1 MKLKLHTISPIH
13 IGTGNSLEPFEYIID
28 GDTYYRLNQNKAFSL
43 ALERHPNFPEEF
55 ENWIERTDRKL
66 KKSNNNH
73 EQAEIREKFNF
84 KYFCEAVLQDYEL
97 SELILE
103 KGYAY
108 KCSLPYG
115 SQGKKQ
121 INELIKDHDN
131 TPYIPGTS
139 IKGAIRTILAWRTFS
154 NLSDEKKKEV
164 LLKVQNSNDFQRGR
178 GRDLDTPLEEEL
190 FICGNK
196 KRSRDRSGVDFSDI
210 KFDIL
215 KFIQISDAFPQ
226 KSEMAVYPSNLY
238 LTDKAPQT
246 QTPAL
251 EAVELNSVFEFEI
264 KVNESEVRKIYEAS
278 LSPNSNIWINFD
290 KKFKNI
296 FEFYPHETEAGKL
309 EEKIVESIK
318 YAVSDF
324 YKAQIKREAKWIAN
338 FRKDILVQKRMRTNA
353 DIESIKEFYEA
364 YEEIP
369 RMFKIGWASGFNN
382 TTIFDTLEKNELTRP
397 FIEKIFE
404 KFKIGIPQN
413 KKKDPTIKPADV
425 TKFPKSKRFA
435 AEDDMIPVDPFGWVA
450 LLDIDQNLELE

>member
-1 MKLKLHTISPIH
+1 MKLKLQTISPMH

-28 GDTYYRLNQNKAFSL
+28 GETYYRLNQNKAFGL
-43 ALERHPNFPEEF
+43 ALERHPNFPDEF
-55 ENWIERTDRKL
+55 ESWIERTNRKL
-66 KKSNNNH
+66 FKSNNNL
-73 EQAEIREKFNF
+73 EQSEIREKFNF
-84 KYFCEAVLQDYEL
+84 KYFCESVLQDYDL
-97 SELILE
+97 ADAIIE

-108 KCSLPYG
+108 KCSVPYG
-115 SQGKKQ
+115 IQGKKQ
-121 INELIKDHDN
+121 VNELIKSHDN
-131 TPYIPGTS
+131 TPLIPGTS
-139 IKGAIRTILAWRTFS
+139 IKGAIRTILAWRAFA
-154 NLSDEKKKEV
+154 NLSNEKKKEI
-164 LLKVQNSNDFQRGR
+164 LLKVQNSREFQRGK
-178 GRDLDTPLEEEL
+178 GRDLDTPIEEEL
-190 FICGNK
+190 FLCGNK
-196 KRSRDRSGVDFSDI
+196 KRTKDGLKLDFSDI
-210 KFDIL
+210 KYDLL
-215 KFIQISDAFPQ
+215 KFVHITDAHPQ
-226 KSEMAVYPSNLY
+226 KYDLALYPSNLY

-251 EAVELNSVFEFEI
+251 ETIEFNSIFNFEI
-264 KVNESEVRKIYEAS
+264 KVNEPEIRRIYEAS
-278 LSPNSNIWINFD
+278 LSSNTNMWINFD
-290 KKFKNI
+290 KKFKGL
-296 FEFYPHETEAGKL
+296 FEFYPNKVESGKL

-338 FRKDILVQKRMRTNA
+338 FRKDILVQKRMRSNA

-435 AEDDMIPVDPFGWVA
+435 A
-450 LLDIDQNLELE
+450 